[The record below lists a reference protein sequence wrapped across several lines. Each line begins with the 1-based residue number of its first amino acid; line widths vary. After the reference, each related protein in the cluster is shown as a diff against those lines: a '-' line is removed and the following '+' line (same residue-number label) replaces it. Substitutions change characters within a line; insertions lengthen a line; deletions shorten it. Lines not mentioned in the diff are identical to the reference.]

1 MSFSSVTR
9 QPADSSIAD
18 VPMAGGRSGT
28 HPLRGRQVECETL
41 DRLVASVQGGH
52 SSVLV
57 LRGDVG
63 IGKSA
68 LLDYVRESADGCRV
82 ARAVGVES
90 ERELAFGGLH
100 QLCSPFLNR
109 LGRLPAPQRDALGTA
124 FGVAAGPPPDRFLVG
139 LAVLSLLA
147 DAAEQEPLICVVDDA
162 QWLDK
167 VSAQTLAFVARR
179 LLAER
184 IGLVM
189 AVRRHALEAEF
200 AVLPRLTVGR
210 LSDSDARDL
219 LTSVIPGRLD
229 ERVRNRIVAE
239 TQGNPLALLELPR
252 GLSPAEL
259 AGGFGRPDARPL
271 ASQIEESFLSRVQAL
286 PPGTRQLLLI
296 AAAEPVGDVTLL
308 ARAAATLGVEESAA
322 SPAEAAGLITIGA
335 RVRFRH
341 PVVRSAAYRVATAEA
356 RQRVHRALADATDPD
371 TDPDRRAWHL
381 ANATAGADE
390 TVAEELERSADRAQA
405 RGGVAAAAAFL
416 ERATELTSD
425 PAARGARALAAARAK
440 HQAGGYDAARE
451 LLDAASL
458 CPLDEHQ
465 FARAELLRGQIV
477 FDSMSAADALPVLLK
492 AARRWEPLDA
502 ELARQTYRDTL
513 HAALIIDRLPVG
525 AQLPDIA
532 RAALAAPPGPPP
544 QRNDLLLRGLAMMIV
559 DGYQAGAPL
568 VLRAL
573 EALCTE
579 ETSREEG
586 LGWFPLAARMA
597 FDVWDF
603 DSNTVLSARLVELA
617 RAAGALSVL
626 PSALLQLVSN
636 RVLAG
641 ELTHADTLIAEA
653 QAIGEATG
661 SRYLA
666 HYVSLVT
673 EPWKGRE
680 AEMLKAIDA
689 MTRDADLHQGGP
701 GNILSASEWAKA
713 VLYNGLGRYEEAY
726 TAAERGAENL
736 RELGLAIRSMVELVE
751 AAARSGRPARAAEAA
766 HRLADMA
773 RASGTDWALGVS
785 AMVRAQVSAG
795 PAGEALYR
803 EAIER
808 LGRTGVRVTHAR
820 AHLLYGEWLRRE
832 NRRADAREQL
842 STAHEA
848 LSRIG
853 VTGFAERAWHELRAA
868 GATAPRR
875 TAESR
880 TALTAQ
886 EAQIARLAGGGMTN
900 PEIGAQLFISP
911 HTVEWH
917 LRKVYAKLGV
927 HSRKQLG
934 GAVLEGTAITT

>member
-1 MSFSSVTR
+1 
-9 QPADSSIAD
+9 
-18 VPMAGGRSGT
+18 MASGRPGAR
-28 HPLRGRQVECETL
+28 LRGRQAECETL
-41 DRLVASVQGGH
+41 DQFVATVQAGH
-52 SSVLV
+52 SAVLV
-57 LRGDVG
+57 LRGEVG
-63 IGKSA
+63 IGKTA
-68 LLDYVRESADGCRV
+68 LLDHVRAGADGCRL
-82 ARAVGVES
+82 ARAVGIES
-90 ERELAFGGLH
+90 EMELAFGGLH
-100 QLCSPFLNR
+100 QLCAPFVDR
-109 LGRLPAPQRDALGTA
+109 IGSLPAPQRDALGTA
-124 FGVAAGPPPDRFLVG
+124 FGLTAGAPPDRFLVG

-179 LLAER
+179 LLAEPV
-184 IGLVM
+184 GLVL
-189 AVRRHALEAEF
+189 AVREPTLESEF
-200 AVLPRLTVGR
+200 TGLPQLAVGR
-210 LSDSDARDL
+210 LSDSDARAL
-219 LTSVIPGRLD
+219 LHSVIPGRLD

-271 ASQIEESFLSRVQAL
+271 AGQIEQSFLRRVQAL
-286 PPGTRQLLLI
+286 PHETRQLLLI
-296 AAAEPVGDVTLL
+296 AAAEPVGDVNLL
-308 ARAAATLGVEESAA
+308 AKAAALLGIEESAVSA
-322 SPAEAAGLITIGA
+322 AETAGLITIGT

-341 PVVRSAAYRVATAEA
+341 PVVRSAAYRIATAEA
-356 RQRVHRALADATDPD
+356 RQQVHRALADATDPD
-371 TDPDRRAWHL
+371 VDPDRRAWHL
-381 ANATAGADE
+381 ANAAAGSDE
-390 TVAEELERSADRAQA
+390 TVAAELERSAGRAQA

-416 ERATELTSD
+416 ERAAELTPD
-425 PAARGARALAAARAK
+425 PAVRGARALAAARAK
-440 HQAGGYDAARE
+440 YQAGGYDTARE

-458 CPLDEHQ
+458 GPMNEHQ
-465 FARAELLRGQIV
+465 LAQAELLRGQIV
-477 FDSMSAADALPVLLK
+477 FASKSAGSALPMLVR
-492 AARRWEPLDA
+492 AAERLERLDA
-502 ELARQTYRDTL
+502 GLAQQTYRDAL
-513 HAALIIDRLPVG
+513 NAALIIDRLPSGV
-525 AQLPDIA
+525 QLQDIA

-544 QRNDLLLRGLAMMIV
+544 ERNGLLLRGLAVMTV
-559 DGYQAGAPL
+559 DGYRAGAPV

-573 EALCTE
+573 GALCTE
-579 ETSREEG
+579 EVSKEEG

-597 FDVWDF
+597 FNVWDF
-603 DSNTVLSARLVELA
+603 DSNTVLSTRLVELA
-617 RAAGALSVL
+617 RTTGALSVL

-641 ELTHADTLIAEA
+641 ELDHADTLIAEA

-689 MTRDADLHQGGP
+689 MTRDAALHQGGP

-713 VLYNGLGRYEEAY
+713 VLYNGLGRYEEACA
-726 TAAERGAENL
+726 AAERGARNL

-773 RASGTDWALGVS
+773 QASGTDWALGTS
-785 AMVRAQVSAG
+785 AMVRAQVHEG
-795 PAGEALYR
+795 PAAEALYQ

-808 LGRTGVRVTHAR
+808 LGRTDVQITYAR
-820 AHLLYGEWLRRE
+820 SHLLYGEWLRRE
-832 NRRADAREQL
+832 NRRVDAREHL
-842 STAHEA
+842 GIAYRT

-853 VTGFAERAWHELRAA
+853 VEGFAERAWHELRAT

-927 HSRKQLG
+927 ASRKQLS
-934 GAVLEGTAITT
+934 GALLEGTAVTA

>member
-1 MSFSSVTR
+1 
-9 QPADSSIAD
+9 
-18 VPMAGGRSGT
+18 MAGGRPGA
-28 HPLRGRQVECETL
+28 HLRGRQAECGTL
-41 DRLVASVQGGH
+41 DQFVATVQAGR

-57 LRGDVG
+57 LRGEVG
-63 IGKSA
+63 IGKTA
-68 LLDYVRESADGCRV
+68 LLDYVRDGADGCRI
-82 ARAVGVES
+82 ARAVGIES
-90 ERELAFGGLH
+90 EMELAFGGLH
-100 QLCSPFLNR
+100 QLCASFLVR
-109 LGRLPAPQRDALGTA
+109 LDSLPPPQRDALGTA
-124 FGVAAGPPPDRFLVG
+124 FGLTAGTPPDRFLVG

-147 DAAEQEPLICVVDDA
+147 DAAEREPLICVVDDA
-162 QWLDK
+162 QWLDR

-184 IGLVM
+184 IGLVL
-189 AVRRHALEAEF
+189 AVREPSLESEF
-200 AVLPRLTVGR
+200 AGLSQLTVGR
-210 LSDSDARDL
+210 LSDGDARAL
-219 LTSVIPGRLD
+219 LNSVIPGRLD

-252 GLSPAEL
+252 GLTPAEL
-259 AGGFGRPDARPL
+259 AGGFGRPDAGPL
-271 ASQIEESFLSRVQAL
+271 ASQIEQSFLRRVQAL
-286 PPGTRQLLLI
+286 SHETQLLLLI

-308 ARAAATLGVEESAA
+308 ARTAALLEIEESAV
-322 SPAEAAGLITIGA
+322 SSAEAAGLITIGT

-341 PVVRSAAYRVATAEA
+341 PVVRSAAYRIATAED
-356 RQRVHRALADATDPD
+356 RQTVHRALADATDPD

-381 ANATAGADE
+381 ANATAGPDE
-390 TVAEELERSADRAQA
+390 TVAAELERSAGRAQA

-416 ERATELTSD
+416 ERAAELTPD
-425 PAARGARALAAARAK
+425 PAVRGARALAAARAM
-440 HQAGGYDAARE
+440 HQAGGYDTARE

-458 CPLDEHQ
+458 SPMTEHQ
-465 FARAELLRGQIV
+465 LAQAELLRGQIV
-477 FDSMSAADALPVLLK
+477 FASRSAGSALPMLVR
-492 AARRWEPLDA
+492 AAERLEPLDA
-502 ELARQTYRDTL
+502 GLAQQTYRDAL
-513 HAALIIDRLPVG
+513 NAALIIDRLPSGV
-525 AQLPDIA
+525 QLPDIA

-544 QRNDLLLRGLAMMIV
+544 ERNDLLLRGLAVMTV
-559 DGYQAGAPL
+559 DGYRAGTPM

-573 EALCTE
+573 RALCTE
-579 ETSREEG
+579 EITREEG

-597 FDVWDF
+597 FNVWDF
-603 DSNTVLSARLVELA
+603 ESNTVLSTRLVELA
-617 RAAGALSVL
+617 RETGALSVL

-641 ELTHADTLIAEA
+641 ELDHANTLIAEA

-701 GNILSASEWAKA
+701 GNILSSSEWAKA
-713 VLYNGLGRYEEAY
+713 VLYNGLGRYEEAWA
-726 TAAERGAENL
+726 AAERGAENL
-736 RELGLAIRSMVELVE
+736 QELGLAIRSMVELVE
-751 AAARSGRPARAAEAA
+751 AAARSGRSARAAEAA
-766 HRLADMA
+766 RQLADMA
-773 RASGTDWALGVS
+773 QASGTDWALGTS
-785 AMVRAQVSAG
+785 AMVLAQVNEG
-795 PAGEALYR
+795 PAAEVLYQ

-808 LGRTGVRVTHAR
+808 LGRTDVRITHAR
-820 AHLLYGEWLRRE
+820 SHLLYGEWLRRE

-842 STAHEA
+842 GVAYQA

-853 VTGFAERAWHELRAA
+853 VEAFAERAWHELRAT
-868 GATAPRR
+868 GATAPKR

-927 HSRKQLG
+927 ASRKQLS
-934 GAVLEGTAITT
+934 GAFLEGTAATA